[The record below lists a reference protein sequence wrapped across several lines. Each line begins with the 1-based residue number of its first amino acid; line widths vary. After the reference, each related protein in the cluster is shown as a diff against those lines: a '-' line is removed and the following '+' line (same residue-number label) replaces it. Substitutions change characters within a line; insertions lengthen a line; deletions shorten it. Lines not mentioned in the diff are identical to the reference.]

1 MAVAAPT
8 LALTDHSGRS
18 FIIECLSQTGRR
30 PSAAF
35 GAPECRRTSADRGL
49 PMIKQTD
56 AA

>member
-8 LALTDHSGRS
+8 LALTDHSGRN
-18 FIIECLSQTGRR
+18 FIIECLSQTG
-30 PSAAF
+30 
-35 GAPECRRTSADRGL
+35 RRTSADRGL